1 MKCHQVKAFG
11 LCVVVMIAGTL
22 PAKAQDDRP
31 ARGPGVML
39 GPMMMGVRGFGMLC
53 SPQAIGFAEWQLSRV
68 ERSVKA
74 TKEQSEKLAELRSAS
89 AEATDTIKAA
99 CPPRLPRT
107 APERMALMEKRVG
120 AMLEAVKTVRPAF
133 ENFYNSLTPQQQAK
147 LDGTSSR
154 QWGWRWRFWERGP
167 RS

>member
-1 MKCHQVKAFG
+1 MQNHHLAALGICAV
-11 LCVVVMIAGTL
+11 LTL
-22 PAKAQDDRP
+22 TGAHAAQAQDDRP
-31 ARGPGVML
+31 AREPGVML

-53 SPQAIGFAEWQLSRV
+53 SPQAVGFAEWQLSRV
-68 ERSVKA
+68 AQSVKP
-74 TKEQSEKLAELRSAS
+74 TREQSEKLAELRSAS
-89 AEATDTIKAA
+89 AKATDTIKAA
-99 CPPRLPRT
+99 CPNELPRT

-133 ENFYNSLTPQQQAK
+133 EGFYRSLTAEQRAK

-154 QWGWRWRFWERGP
+154 RWGWGWRFWERGP

>member
-1 MKCHQVKAFG
+1 MKSPKTVMS
-11 LCVVVMIAGTL
+11 LCVIAMIAATV
-22 PAKAQDDRP
+22 PAEAQDDRP

-68 ERSVKA
+68 ERSVNA

-89 AEATDTIKAA
+89 AKATDAIKAA
-99 CPPRLPRT
+99 CPKDLPRT
-107 APERMALMEKRVG
+107 APERMALMEKRVA
-120 AMLEAVKTVRPAF
+120 AMLDAVKIVRPAF

-147 LDGTSSR
+147 LDGTGSR
-154 QWGWRWRFWERGP
+154 RWGGGWRFWERGT